1 MKKEEFY
8 FDSRDG
14 ISRIH
19 AVRYSPEQGEI
30 TCIIQIV
37 HGMAEYVERY
47 EEFAS
52 FLTERGIVVTGE
64 DHLGHGKSVE
74 EDGTYGYFCRQDAAT
89 VVVRDVHRLKK
100 MTQELYPSVPY
111 VILGHSM
118 GSFILRNY
126 MCRYG
131 SGISGAIIMGTGMQP
146 AWMVRLGKAVAGV
159 QKIFCGDRHV
169 SRLIDKLAFSSYN
182 KKISNPA
189 TGFDWLSRNADNV
202 RKYMDDPLC
211 GFVFTVNGFRTSF
224 ELISRI
230 RKKDNLEKIPKELPI
245 LMVSGADDPVGD
257 YGAGVHR
264 AYESMKNVGI
274 SDITLKLYDRD
285 RHELLNE
292 IDRAVVMQDIYDWLK
307 STMIVS
313 RLEQVI
319 LEEIRKTEHTKA
331 EDKNE

>member
-14 ISRIH
+14 INRIH
-19 AVRYSPEQGEI
+19 AVRYSPDQGEI

-47 EEFAS
+47 EEFAL
-52 FLTERGIVVTGE
+52 FLTGRGIVVTGE
-64 DHLGHGKSVE
+64 DHLGHGRSVE
-74 EDGTYGYFCRQDAAT
+74 EGGTYGYFCRQDAAT

-131 SGISGAIIMGTGMQP
+131 SGISGAIIVGTGMQSG
-146 AWMVRLGKAVAGV
+146 VQIRLGKLVAGV

-169 SRLIDKLAFSSYN
+169 SRLLDKLAFSSYN
-182 KKISNPA
+182 KKVVNPA
-189 TGFDWLSRNADNV
+189 TKFDWLSRNAENV
-202 RKYMDDPLC
+202 QKYIDDPLC

-230 RKKDNLEKIPKELPI
+230 QKRENLKKIPKDLPI

-264 AYESMKNVGI
+264 AYESMRDVGI
-274 SDITLKLYDRD
+274 NDITLKLYDRD

-292 IDRAVVMQDIYDWLK
+292 TDRAAVMQDVYDWLK
-307 STMIVS
+307 STVIVS
-313 RLEQVI
+313 KLEQEI
-319 LEEIRKTEHTKA
+319 LKEIRKTEDTGA
-331 EDKNE
+331 ENKNE